1 MVMLDG
7 RVCRA
12 SRWTSATA
20 VPIATP
26 GRRSKETVTD
36 GSCPEWLTVS
46 GPTLEVRV
54 ASEAS
59 GTSGPRAERM
69 YNRLSAE
76 RSCWYSGS
84 SSITTQY

>member
-1 MVMLDG
+1 MVMLDCS
-7 RVCRA
+7 VCRA
-12 SRWTSATA
+12 IRCTSATA

-26 GRRSKETVTD
+26 ARKSNEIVTD

-46 GPTLEVRV
+46 GPTLDVRV

-59 GTSGPRAERM
+59 GTSGPLRERM

-76 RSCWYSGS
+76 RSCW
-84 SSITTQY
+84 